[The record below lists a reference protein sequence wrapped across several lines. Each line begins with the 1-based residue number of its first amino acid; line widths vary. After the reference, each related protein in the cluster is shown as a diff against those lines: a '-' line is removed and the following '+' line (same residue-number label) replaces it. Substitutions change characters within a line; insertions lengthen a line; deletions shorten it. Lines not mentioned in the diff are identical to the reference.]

1 MPQLSLYQTEE
12 DELNVVNAAF
22 EAGCWIVP
30 DLDYEAPEAQ
40 VLKTG
45 ESFKQARRDERHFF
59 ILHKRFMRSP
69 LHMRQILKHGRNV
82 FYVSP
87 SEGGPFL
94 EFLGGGII
102 EDNESEEEEWIAA
115 CAGAGQA
122 AATRAFAAAEDGGSH
137 RPRLLHRLGRSASRP
152 ISPPAPPTTSPASS
166 TSRPAS
172 ASAATPVQANS
183 GSPQAP
189 KLPTKPKNCRL
200 ASTYNA
206 ALVDM
211 EAAAIA
217 RLAACADPFLC
228 IKASATARRQTPRFQ
243 SFPVPERTISK
254 PFVSVFMQHCDLG
267 TGPPHPDGRK

>member
-102 EDNESEEEEWIAA
+102 EDNESNSRHIRSGFLAYSSSYWDAEITKKEESPPELADTYKQLSKVIR
-115 CAGAGQA
+115 
-122 AATRAFAAAEDGGSH
+122 ATSTRIK
-137 RPRLLHRLGRSASRP
+137 PGRSVFWLGNYAKAQLLTGTKLSLHDNW
-152 ISPPAPPTTSPASS
+152 T
-166 TSRPAS
+166 
-172 ASAATPVQANS
+172 
-183 GSPQAP
+183 
-189 KLPTKPKNCRL
+189 LPT
-200 ASTYNA
+200 
-206 ALVDM
+206 
-211 EAAAIA
+211 E
-217 RLAACADPFLC
+217 
-228 IKASATARRQTPRFQ
+228 Q
-243 SFPVPERTISK
+243 SSI
-254 PFVSVFMQHCDLG
+254 
-267 TGPPHPDGRK
+267 